1 MIYRI
6 LHRKQKIEQ
15 HEPHKKGVSLG
26 AQERWTVPVPPVA
39 PVGITLVTNPMIHHV
54 IVLCPSHTMTQ
65 ISITLALSSLYI
77 VRLTTCYF
85 SLFLHWTFR
94 PSPLQRRIQFGYW
107 HNIFE
112 THSSCILRMKKLA
125 KRYVYSCVH
134 MSYIC
139 TITH

>member
-39 PVGITLVTNPMIHHV
+39 PVGITLVTNLMIHHV

-77 VRLTTCYF
+77 VRLTTCYLLMCYSTNIGHMNTWIHIAF
-85 SLFLHWTFR
+85 CKFLHSQNTTAMCFEYVV
-94 PSPLQRRIQFGYW
+94 PITKLNSPL
-107 HNIFE
+107 
-112 THSSCILRMKKLA
+112 
-125 KRYVYSCVH
+125 
-134 MSYIC
+134 
-139 TITH
+139 